1 MPIDP
6 DFQKNRKQVGKE
18 EDVAIWGPVKPPEK
32 LGIRGT
38 NVAVDWDICI
48 GCGTCIEVCP
58 VKLYE
63 WMDTPG
69 HPTSEKKA
77 FPARES
83 DCAWCFECEKQCLTK
98 AIRVTSAGASVPLSD
113 TLFGWLILG
122 EIIVGPVYGAIFGP
136 FLMLKIP
143 FYLGWIVLAVGLSLF
158 ISSLIYFRKSGRIID
173 GKSIMDTSVVVDSGT
188 YAIVRH
194 PQFLGGM
201 LLISASILISQHW
214 LSAIVG
220 VLALMLFF
228 TDVIPRAE
236 KELLIKFGDDYRR
249 YMERVPGLNPIVGL
263 FRLLRER
270 RS

>member
-1 MPIDP
+1 MHIDP
-6 DFQKNRKQVGKE
+6 DFQKNREKVGKE
-18 EDVAIWGPVKPPEK
+18 EGIAIWGPVEPPEK

-38 NVAVDWDICI
+38 NVAVDWDICT
-48 GCGTCIEVCP
+48 GCGVCLEICP

-69 HPTSEKKA
+69 HPTSDKKA

-83 DCAWCFECEKQCLTK
+83 DCAYCFECENQCPTK
-98 AIRVTSAGASVPLSD
+98 AIRATSEGASVPLSV

-143 FYLGWIVLAVGLSLF
+143 FYLGWIVLAVGLSLV
-158 ISSLIYFRKSGRIID
+158 ISSMILFRNKGRVID
-173 GKSIMDTSVVVDSGT
+173 GKSIMDTSVIVDSGT

-220 VLALMLFF
+220 VLALVWFY
-228 TDVIPRAE
+228 TDVIPGAE

-249 YMERVPGLNPIVGL
+249 YMERVPRLNPIVGL
-263 FRLLRER
+263 IRLLLER

>member
-1 MPIDP
+1 LPIDP
-6 DFQKNRKQVGKE
+6 DFQKNREKVGKKE
-18 EDVAIWGPVKPPEK
+18 GIAIWGPMDPPEK

-48 GCGTCIEVCP
+48 GCSICNEVCP

-69 HPTSEKKA
+69 HPTSDKKA

-83 DCAWCFECEKQCLTK
+83 DCVWCYECENQCPTQ
-98 AIRVTSAGASVPLSD
+98 AIRVTCAGASVPFSD
-113 TLFGWLILG
+113 TLFSLLFLG
-122 EIIVGPVYGAIFGP
+122 QIIVGLVYGAIFGP

-158 ISSLIYFRKSGRIID
+158 IFSLKSFRKKGRVLD
-173 GKSIMDTSVVVDSGT
+173 GKSIMDTSVIVDSGT

-220 VLALMLFF
+220 VLVLAWLY
-228 TDVIPRAE
+228 TDAIPRAE
-236 KELLIKFGDDYRR
+236 KELLIKFGDGYRR
-249 YMERVPGLNPIVGL
+249 YMERVPRVNPIVGL
-263 FRLLRER
+263 IRLLREG

>member
-1 MPIDP
+1 LPIDP
-6 DFQKNRKQVGKE
+6 DFQKNREKVGKE
-18 EDVAIWGPVKPPEK
+18 EGIAIWGPLEPPDK

-38 NVAVDWDICI
+38 NVAVDWDLCT

-63 WMDTPG
+63 WKDTPS
-69 HPTSEKKA
+69 HPTSDKKA
-77 FPARES
+77 FPTRES
-83 DCAWCFECEKQCLTK
+83 DCAYCFECENQCPTK
-98 AIRVTSAGASVPLSD
+98 AIRVTSEGASVPLSD

-122 EIIVGPVYGAIFGP
+122 EIIGGPVYGAIFGP

-158 ISSLIYFRKSGRIID
+158 ISSLKSFRQKGKVAD
-173 GKSIMDTSVVVDSGT
+173 GKSIMDTSVIVDSGT

-194 PQFLGGM
+194 PQFLGGT

-214 LSAIVG
+214 LSAIIG
-220 VLALMLFF
+220 VLALVWLY
-228 TDVIPRAE
+228 TDVLPRAE

-249 YMERVPGLNPIVGL
+249 YMERVPRLNPIVGL
-263 FRLLRER
+263 IRLLREG